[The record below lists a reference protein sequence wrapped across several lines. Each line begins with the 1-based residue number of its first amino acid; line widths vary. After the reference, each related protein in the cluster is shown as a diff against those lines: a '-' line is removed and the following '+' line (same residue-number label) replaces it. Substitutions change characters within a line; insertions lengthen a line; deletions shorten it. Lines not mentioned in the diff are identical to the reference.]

1 MLCIRARLQ
10 SGRIGPNK
18 IRALA
23 PGLFSAQNSFWASK
37 FGQDTRIGLSPCYG
51 AFCTKCSSGAQGL
64 NMLREKASLHEGH
77 GFSRAIKGLRTTAL
91 AAEVRLFDTY
101 GATSSLSAAV
111 FAADDW
117 KDVPQRLK
125 ASSVRARC
133 GTAEPVPLC
142 VKYVVA
148 LRTALKFSR
157 PCGTHFEMVVL
168 AQTLWPLR
176 YVFPIVLSRR

>member
-10 SGRIGPNK
+10 SGHKAPTK

-37 FGQDTRIGLSPCYG
+37 FGQDTRIGFSPCYG

-77 GFSRAIKGLRTTAL
+77 GFSRAVKGLRTTAL
-91 AAEVRLFDTY
+91 AAEVRFFDTY

-117 KDVPQRLK
+117 KGVPQRLK
-125 ASSVRARC
+125 PSSVRARC
-133 GTAEPVPLC
+133 GTAEPVPFVHQHNSKTC
-142 VKYVVA
+142 CHSDS
-148 LRTALKFSR
+148 SR
-157 PCGTHFEMVVL
+157 STE
-168 AQTLWPLR
+168 AT
-176 YVFPIVLSRR
+176 

>member
-10 SGRIGPNK
+10 SGHKGPTK

-51 AFCTKCSSGAQGL
+51 AFCTKYSSGAARAKHAEG
-64 NMLREKASLHEGH
+64 KAYLHEGD
-77 GFSRAIKGLRTTAL
+77 GFSRAVKGLRTTAL
-91 AAEVRLFDTY
+91 AAEVRFFDTY

-117 KDVPQRLK
+117 KGVTSEAK
-125 ASSVRARC
+125 AQISAS
-133 GTAEPVPLC
+133 
-142 VKYVVA
+142 
-148 LRTALKFSR
+148 
-157 PCGTHFEMVVL
+157 EM
-168 AQTLWPLR
+168 WHG
-176 YVFPIVLSRR
+176 